1 MDFQEK
7 YASLQGNPAEMRAFC
22 CEMEEKLNSGDYS
35 EEDCCILKR
44 RIRIVK
50 DYLRNESKDDK
61 LI

>member
-7 YASLQGNPAEMRAFC
+7 FASLQGNPDGMRTFC
-22 CEMEEKLNSGDYS
+22 YEMEEKLNSGDYS

-50 DYLRNESKDDK
+50 DYLSNESKDDK